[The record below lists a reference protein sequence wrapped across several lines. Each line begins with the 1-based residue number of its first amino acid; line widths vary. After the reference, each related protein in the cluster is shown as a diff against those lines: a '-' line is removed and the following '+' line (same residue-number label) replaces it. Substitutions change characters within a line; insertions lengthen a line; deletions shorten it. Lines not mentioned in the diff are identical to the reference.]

1 MDDTAAKGP
10 VSEAKP
16 HQAGHPDA
24 PAAEPKGVRN
34 LTLTEAAHKT
44 PRPTITDTEAPI
56 DLVKMRAYRLGRLR
70 EQLKKQDIA
79 ACVLLSPYSIRYAT
93 GVRNCAIFQTHIPAG
108 YLFVPAEG
116 PTVYFDSEPGLFTAR
131 DLETVDETRTDV
143 LPLSYM
149 FASGRLGEWTGTWA
163 GQMTDLLVAHGGG
176 NRRFAIEWA
185 SARALA
191 AFADLGVEALDAA
204 DVIEPAR
211 VLKSPEEI
219 LCMNAAIAAA
229 EDGMWRMHNALR
241 PGMSEVEL
249 WSHLW
254 CANIEAGGD
263 WIECRLLASGDRTN
277 PWQQEASS
285 RKIRPNELVC
295 FDTDMV
301 GPFGYCADISRAFFS
316 GPGKP
321 SDAQRELYSRAFEEV
336 HHNLGLM
343 KPGASFRELSE
354 KSFRQP
360 ERFQEQHYPV
370 LAHGVG
376 MSDEWP
382 AIYYPQDAAF
392 IYDGELRPGMT
403 MSVESYVGE
412 VGGREGV
419 KLEQQILITE
429 DGHELLVRF
438 PFEDELLSWT
448 G

>member
-1 MDDTAAKGP
+1 MDDTASKGTAR
-10 VSEAKP
+10 ETKP
-16 HQAGHPDA
+16 RQAGHPAA
-24 PAAEPKGVRN
+24 PAAEPKGYRG
-34 LTLTEAAHKT
+34 LTLKEAAQTT
-44 PRPTITDTEAPI
+44 PCPTVTDTEASV

-70 EQLKKQDIA
+70 AQMHNQDIA

-116 PTVYFDSEPGLFTAR
+116 PTVYFDSPPGLFTAK

-143 LPLSYM
+143 LPLSFM
-149 FASGRLGEWTGTWA
+149 FASDRLGEWSRKFA
-163 GQMTDLLVAHGGG
+163 GQITDLLDAHGGG
-176 NRRFAIEWA
+176 NRRLAVEWGGP
-185 SARALA
+185 RVLA
-191 AFADLGVEALDAA
+191 AFEALGVEVLDAA
-204 DVIEPAR
+204 DVVEPAR
-211 VLKSPEEI
+211 AIKSPEEV

-229 EDGMWRMHNALR
+229 EDGMWRMREALE

-254 CANIEAGGD
+254 SANIEAGGD

-295 FDTDMV
+295 FDTDMI
-301 GPFGYCADISRAFFS
+301 GPFGYCADISRAYFS

-321 SDAQRELYSRAFEEV
+321 SDEQRELYSRAFEEV
-336 HHNLGLM
+336 HSNLELM
-343 KPGASFRELSE
+343 KPGAGFRELTE
-354 KSFRQP
+354 RSFRQP

-382 AIYYPQDAAF
+382 AIYYPQDEAF
-392 IYDGELRPGMT
+392 IYDGALAPGMT
-403 MSVESYVGE
+403 LSVESYVGE

-438 PFEDELLSWT
+438 PFEDDLLGWA